1 MGLTYIFGHK
11 NPDSDTI
18 CSSLAYA
25 YLKKSS
31 GLDAVAV
38 KLGELNSETKFIL
51 QYFKTAEPP
60 TLGTIRT
67 QISDLPIDAAVCVSA
82 SISIR
87 AAWTCMKRH
96 SQKSLAVVDENG
108 VLTGMATLSDITRNY
123 MDVGDDALLSKSRTP
138 YSNIIETLEAK
149 VETGDTQ
156 SRFVTGRVV
165 VAAQRYTQIKNYVA
179 SGDIVIANIDKNIHE
194 AIYSGADLIICTC
207 GLSPESEDIEIA
219 RRNNCVVI
227 STEFD
232 TFSASMLIRQ
242 SIPLG
247 YVMTKDNII
256 TVSIDELKDDVK
268 ERMLKTRFR
277 SYPVI
282 DARNKVI
289 GMISRYHLLSK
300 ARKQVILVD
309 HNEKSQ
315 TAAGI
320 EDAEIIEIID
330 HHRLGDIQTSNPILM
345 KNEPLGSTATI
356 IASLYKDSCVDIPP
370 MIAGTLLSA
379 IISDTLNFQSPT
391 CTSQDIET
399 AYSLASIADVDIDD
413 LALKIINAGSDLH
426 SKTPDEIIESD
437 LKEYTVGK
445 YRIGIAQVYAVD
457 TENISSLL
465 PAILER
471 MDYINGKNG
480 FSFLLLL
487 VTDLKRAGSQAIVTG
502 ERKDIFF
509 KAFSL
514 EQAGDTI
521 FLPGVLSRKKQ
532 VFPKIMSIEDEL

>member
-18 CSSLAYA
+18 CSSIAYA
-25 YLKKSS
+25 YLKKLS

-38 KLGELNSETKFIL
+38 KLGEINSETKFIL

-67 QISDLPIDAAVCVSA
+67 QISDLPIDEAVCVSP
-82 SISIR
+82 SVSIR
-87 AAWTCMKRH
+87 AAWMCMKRH

-108 VLTGMATLSDITRNY
+108 VLTGIATLSDITRNY
-123 MDVGDDALLSKSRTP
+123 MDVGDAALLSKSRTS
-138 YSNIIETLEAK
+138 YKNIVETLKAK
-149 VETGDTQ
+149 VETGDVE
-156 SRFVTGRVV
+156 SRYVTGRVV
-165 VAAQRYTQIKNYVA
+165 VAAQRYTKIKNYVA
-179 SGDIVIANIDKNIHE
+179 PGDIVIANIDKNIHE
-194 AIYSGADLIICTC
+194 AIYSGAGLIICTC
-207 GLSPESEDIEIA
+207 GLSPEKEDLDIA
-219 RRNNCVVI
+219 RRNDCVVI
-227 STEFD
+227 STEYD
-232 TFSASMLIRQ
+232 TFCASMLIRQ
-242 SIPLG
+242 SIPVG
-247 YVMTKDNII
+247 YVMTRDNIV
-256 TVSIDELKDDVK
+256 TVSIDELKDDAK

-282 DARNKVI
+282 DSQNKVI

-356 IASLYKDSCVDIPP
+356 IASLYKDSRVDIPP
-370 MIAGTLLSA
+370 AIAGILLSA
-379 IISDTLNFQSPT
+379 IISDTLKFQSPT
-391 CTSQDIET
+391 CTPQDIET
-399 AYSLASIADVDIDD
+399 ARSLAAIADVDIDD
-413 LALKIINAGSDLH
+413 LAVKIINAGSDLR

-437 LKEYTVGK
+437 LKEYIVAK
-445 YRIGIAQVYAVD
+445 YKIGIAQVYAVD
-457 TENISSLL
+457 TENISDLL

-471 MDYINGKNG
+471 MDFIKSKNG

-487 VTDLKRAGSQAIVTG
+487 ITDLKRAGSQAVVTG

-514 EQAGDTI
+514 EQEGDTV

>member
-18 CSSLAYA
+18 CSSIAYA
-25 YLKKSS
+25 YLKKLS

-51 QYFKTAEPP
+51 QYFKIAEPP

-67 QISDLPIDAAVCVSA
+67 QISDLPIDAAVCVSP

-87 AAWTCMKRH
+87 AAWMYMKLH

-123 MDVGDDALLSKSRTP
+123 MDVGDDALLSKSRTS
-138 YSNIIETLEAK
+138 YKNIIETLEAK
-149 VETGDTQ
+149 VETGDVE

-165 VAAQRYTQIKNYVA
+165 VAAQRHTKIKNYVA
-179 SGDIVIANIDKNIHE
+179 PGDIVIANIDKNIHE
-194 AIYSGADLIICTC
+194 AIYSGAGLIICTC
-207 GLSPESEDIEIA
+207 GLSPEKEDLDIA
-219 RRNNCVVI
+219 RHNDCVVI
-227 STEFD
+227 STEYD
-232 TFSASMLIRQ
+232 TYCASMLIRQ
-242 SIPLG
+242 SIPVG
-247 YVMTKDNII
+247 YVMTRDNIV
-256 TVSIDELKDDVK
+256 TVSIDELKDDAK

-282 DARNKVI
+282 DSQNKVI

-356 IASLYKDSCVDIPP
+356 IASLYKDSRVDIPP
-370 MIAGTLLSA
+370 AIAGILLSA
-379 IISDTLNFQSPT
+379 IISDTLKFQSPT

-399 AYSLASIADVDIDD
+399 AHSLAAIADVDIDD
-413 LALKIINAGSDLH
+413 LAVKIINAGSDIR
-426 SKTPDEIIESD
+426 SKTPDEIIVSD
-437 LKEYTVGK
+437 LKEYIVGK
-445 YRIGIAQVYAVD
+445 YKIGIAQVYAVD
-457 TENISSLL
+457 TENIADLL

-471 MDYINGKNG
+471 MDFINSKNG

-487 VTDLKRAGSQAIVTG
+487 ITDLNRAGSQAVVTG

-514 EQAGDTI
+514 EQEGDTV

>member
-1 MGLTYIFGHK
+1 MGPTYIFGHK

-18 CSSLAYA
+18 CSSIAYA
-25 YLKKSS
+25 YLKKLS

-51 QYFKTAEPP
+51 QYFKIAEPP

-67 QISDLPIDAAVCVSA
+67 QISDLPIDAAVCVSP

-87 AAWTCMKRH
+87 AAWMYMKLH

-123 MDVGDDALLSKSRTP
+123 MDVGDDALLSKSRTS
-138 YSNIIETLEAK
+138 YKNIIETLEAK
-149 VETGDTQ
+149 VETGDVE

-165 VAAQRYTQIKNYVA
+165 VAAQRHTKIKNYVA
-179 SGDIVIANIDKNIHE
+179 PGDIVIANIDKNIHE
-194 AIYSGADLIICTC
+194 AIYSGAGLIICTC
-207 GLSPESEDIEIA
+207 GLSPEKKDLDIA
-219 RRNNCVVI
+219 QRNDCVVI
-227 STEFD
+227 STEYD
-232 TFSASMLIRQ
+232 TYCASMLIRQ
-242 SIPLG
+242 SIPVG
-247 YVMTKDNII
+247 YVMTRDNIV
-256 TVSIDELKDDVK
+256 TVSIGELKDDAK

-282 DARNKVI
+282 DSQNKVI

-356 IASLYKDSCVDIPP
+356 IASLYKDSRVDIPP
-370 MIAGTLLSA
+370 AIAGILLSA
-379 IISDTLNFQSPT
+379 IISDTLKFQSPT
-391 CTSQDIET
+391 CTPQDIET
-399 AYSLASIADVDIDD
+399 AHSLAAIADVDIDD
-413 LALKIINAGSDLH
+413 LAVKIINAGSDIR
-426 SKTPDEIIESD
+426 SKTPDEIIVSD
-437 LKEYTVGK
+437 LKEYIVGK
-445 YRIGIAQVYAVD
+445 YKIGIAQVYAVD
-457 TENISSLL
+457 TENIADLL

-471 MDYINGKNG
+471 MDFINSKNG

-487 VTDLKRAGSQAIVTG
+487 ITDLNRAGSQAVVTG

-514 EQAGDTI
+514 GQEGDTV

>member
-1 MGLTYIFGHK
+1 
-11 NPDSDTI
+11 
-18 CSSLAYA
+18 
-25 YLKKSS
+25 
-31 GLDAVAV
+31 
-38 KLGELNSETKFIL
+38 
-51 QYFKTAEPP
+51 
-60 TLGTIRT
+60 
-67 QISDLPIDAAVCVSA
+67 
-82 SISIR
+82 
-87 AAWTCMKRH
+87 
-96 SQKSLAVVDENG
+96 
-108 VLTGMATLSDITRNY
+108 
-123 MDVGDDALLSKSRTP
+123 
-138 YSNIIETLEAK
+138 
-149 VETGDTQ
+149 VETGDVE

-165 VAAQRYTQIKNYVA
+165 VAAQRHTKIKNYVA
-179 SGDIVIANIDKNIHE
+179 PGDIVIANIDKNIHE
-194 AIYSGADLIICTC
+194 AIYSGAGLIICTC
-207 GLSPESEDIEIA
+207 GLSPEKEDLDIA
-219 RRNNCVVI
+219 RHNDCVVI
-227 STEFD
+227 STEYD
-232 TFSASMLIRQ
+232 TYCASMLIRQ
-242 SIPLG
+242 SIPVG
-247 YVMTKDNII
+247 YVMTRDNIV
-256 TVSIDELKDDVK
+256 TVSIDELKDDAK

-282 DARNKVI
+282 DSQNKVI

-356 IASLYKDSCVDIPP
+356 IASLYKDSRVDIPP
-370 MIAGTLLSA
+370 AIAGILLSA
-379 IISDTLNFQSPT
+379 IISDTLKFQSPT

-399 AYSLASIADVDIDD
+399 AHSLAAIADVDIDD
-413 LALKIINAGSDLH
+413 LAVKIINAGSDIR
-426 SKTPDEIIESD
+426 SKTPDEIIVSD
-437 LKEYTVGK
+437 LKEYIVGK
-445 YRIGIAQVYAVD
+445 YKIGIAQVYAVD
-457 TENISSLL
+457 TENIADLL

-471 MDYINGKNG
+471 MDFINSKNG

-487 VTDLKRAGSQAIVTG
+487 ITDLNRAGSQAVVTG

-514 EQAGDTI
+514 EQEGDTV